1 MKITRDNYEIWFLDY
16 LEGRLDHP
24 NMEEVRHFLLHHPD
38 LADELD
44 AISISLSIDQTV
56 RFPDKEKLKRD
67 SYDDAALFET
77 WAVAAAEGD
86 LKEEETIAFERWLDK
101 RAVQKEFIRQLKLS
115 KLEPNLEVTFP
126 NKRRLKKKTTVIAV
140 WIKVT
145 AVAAILLIALFLFYP
160 ETKNQKRYP
169 ITISETTMPPV
180 EIPSASN
187 IPTGKSTVHA
197 TLEGKTKQ
205 TQVVLASRKNVSRS
219 KTKDQPLKE
228 TRQMIPVE
236 MLTARLVTLYSYEP
250 VFNEL
255 VLIKIPGPYY
265 AVTNKIPLS
274 EFLRVKLQ
282 ALKANGPKGFFS
294 REELAVA
301 GLRFFSRLPGNRLT
315 GEKGSDGKLKSIS
328 FDTKIL
334 AFSIPVNR

>member
-24 NMEEVRHFLLHHPD
+24 NMEEVRLFLLHHPD
-38 LADELD
+38 LADEMD
-44 AISISLSIDQTV
+44 AITLSLSTDQTV
-56 RFPDKEKLKRD
+56 RYPDKENLKRD
-67 SYDDAALFET
+67 SFDDASLFENS
-77 WAVAAAEGD
+77 AVAATEGD
-86 LKEEETIAFERWLDK
+86 LNEEETIAFERWLDK
-101 RAVQKEFIRQLKLS
+101 RAVQKEFVSQLKLS
-115 KLEPNLEVTFP
+115 RLEPNLEITFP
-126 NKRRLKKKTTVIAV
+126 NKGRLKKKTTVIAF
-140 WIKVT
+140 WTKVT
-145 AVAAILLIALFLFYP
+145 AAAAIFLIALFLFYP

-169 ITISETTMPPV
+169 ITISETTIPPV
-180 EIPSASN
+180 EIPSGSN
-187 IPTGKSTVHA
+187 IPTGKSTIPA
-197 TLEGKTKQ
+197 SLERKTKQ
-205 TQVVLASRKNVSRS
+205 KQVVLSSRKNVSRR
-219 KTKDQPLKE
+219 KTKDQPLNE
-228 TRQMIPVE
+228 PRQMIPVE
-236 MLTARLVTLYSYEP
+236 MLPTRLVTLYSYEP

-255 VLIKIPGPYY
+255 VLIKIPGPFY
-265 AVTNKIPLS
+265 AVNNKIPLS
-274 EFLRVKLQ
+274 EFLRIKLQ